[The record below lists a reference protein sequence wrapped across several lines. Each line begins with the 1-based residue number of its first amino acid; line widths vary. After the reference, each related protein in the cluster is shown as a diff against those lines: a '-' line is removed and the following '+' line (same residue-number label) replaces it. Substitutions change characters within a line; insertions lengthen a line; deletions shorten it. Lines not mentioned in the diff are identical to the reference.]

1 MWCDFGATLYQTILT
16 ILTISNSTFKT
27 RRDKN
32 IVPLAHIKTHL
43 SRWVFVFISWEQWN
57 ESASQILEM
66 TCRSWN
72 SLTRMKCTAVHKD
85 SFYFTICRAYH
96 FKTALPSFQVRK
108 ANISFF
114 PALLYNF
121 RAHRTCNTEITSKSC
136 VHIFK
141 EYKAKMAEAI
151 KHDLLWSKRAV
162 QFVKNW
168 AVLFTF

>member
-1 MWCDFGATLYQTILT
+1 MFLKLQE
-16 ILTISNSTFKT
+16 
-27 RRDKN
+27 
-32 IVPLAHIKTHL
+32 IKTLCLWHKSKPTFRGGFLFL
-43 SRWVFVFISWEQWN
+43 SLREQWN

-85 SFYFTICRAYH
+85 SFYFTICGAYH

-114 PALLYNF
+114 PAIS
-121 RAHRTCNTEITSKSC
+121 HKIRTFVTEITSNIY

-141 EYKAKMAEAI
+141 EYKAKMAESI
-151 KHDLLWSKRAV
+151 DHTLVWSKRAV
-162 QFVKNW
+162 QFVKTLPSCLLF
-168 AVLFTF
+168 AVFMV